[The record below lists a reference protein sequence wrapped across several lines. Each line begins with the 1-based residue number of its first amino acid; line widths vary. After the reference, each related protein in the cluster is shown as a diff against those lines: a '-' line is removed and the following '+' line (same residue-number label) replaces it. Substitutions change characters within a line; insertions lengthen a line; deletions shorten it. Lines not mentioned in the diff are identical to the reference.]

1 MSIFSRKV
9 TYRTP
14 GGNSWRIYTDL
25 VKAPHCLIAGET
37 GSGKTTVMEGMIYSI
52 LITSTP
58 IDAQFIFIDTKRVSM
73 MDFKTLPHVIEY
85 ADTVTKAET
94 ALTRGIN
101 IMENRFAEMQKKRMK
116 EYTGADLYIVIDE
129 AGDLLT
135 SAHKK
140 TFIQQIQH
148 ITMLGRAARVHL
160 WLGSQVVTREV
171 ISTAIKANI
180 STRVCLRTACAQDSR
195 NICGVSGAELLPNP
209 RTTGRAR
216 GFIRDG
222 ADVTLWNLPMY
233 TDDER
238 RHLLNYWSSPRNYK
252 VA

>member
-14 GGNSWRIYTDL
+14 GGESWRIYADL
-25 VKAPHCLIAGET
+25 AKAPHCLIAGET
-37 GSGKTTVMEGMIYSI
+37 GSGKTTVMESMIYTI
-52 LITSTP
+52 LIESSP
-58 IDAQFIFIDTKRVSM
+58 LDAQFIFIDTKRVSL
-73 MDFKTLPHVIEY
+73 MDFKSLPHVIEY
-85 ADTVTKAET
+85 ADTVTKAEA
-94 ALTRGIN
+94 ALTKGIT
-101 IMENRFAEMQKKRMK
+101 IMENRFAEMQKKRLK

-135 SAHKK
+135 SARKK
-140 TFIQQIQH
+140 TFVQQIQH

-209 RTTGRAR
+209 RTTGRAQ

-222 ADVTLWNLPMY
+222 ADVTLWNLPRY
-233 TDDER
+233 TDAEQR
-238 RHLLNYWSSPRNYK
+238 RLLTYWNNPRQYK